1 MKKKITNKKIIT
13 YYTLIKPIQFIKNI
27 LLSMVK
33 NLDDDEYKKLLDYEE
48 YVKWRNENEKN
59 NM

>member
-48 YVKWRNENEKN
+48 YVKWRNEK
-59 NM
+59 

>member
-33 NLDDDEYKKLLDYEE
+33 NLDDEEYKKLLDYEE